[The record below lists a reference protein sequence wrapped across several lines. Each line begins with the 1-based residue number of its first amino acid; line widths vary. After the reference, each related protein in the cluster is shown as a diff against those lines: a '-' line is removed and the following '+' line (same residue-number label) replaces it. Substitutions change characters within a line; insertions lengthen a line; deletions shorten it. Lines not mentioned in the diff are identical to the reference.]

1 MLALT
6 DKLARRVSRVFG
18 FPPGVGELISES
30 TRKRLIGSVLGS
42 FLLSALD
49 MIGVLTMLPMMQFIA
64 GSDVNSSALG
74 YVNRTLGTPSRSVL
88 VTALAGMIVGAFVVK
103 DIIAI
108 VFRRWQLH
116 FMAEQEA
123 QNSVQMLRGYLT
135 GPYAWHLTR
144 NTSDK
149 IWTVGYA
156 VGMGFSGGV
165 TAALGLIAE
174 VLTIGLIFISLLFVS
189 PVPTIFAAVYFGLA
203 GVVLQRVIR
212 RRAQTAGERSQVASQ
227 VASRTSLQ
235 SLGAAKEIKLRRAH
249 EQFVSQYA
257 QGEYVGA
264 HARASAVLLGEVP
277 KYLLEIVFVTGIGL
291 LAWAATALD
300 TGQSA
305 LVVLGVFVA
314 AGSRILPSTVRMIAA
329 VSGIRF
335 AKAPLGH
342 LVQEHRAMEEAVSEE
357 SDLVV
362 TDSVPRGD
370 LTVRDLT
377 FSYSDRPDDNV
388 LRGVDLDVPA
398 GHSVA
403 IVGSSGAGKST
414 LVDILLG
421 LHRPGDGQ
429 VHAGG
434 ISIFDN
440 LPGWQGRLAVVPQDV
455 YLLDDSLRRNITF
468 DMEIDEQK
476 LATVVRRAQLYDLIS
491 ALPDGLD
498 TEVGERGARMS
509 GGQRQRI
516 GIARALYRSPEVLFL
531 DEATSALDNDTERKL
546 TDTIEDLKGSMTM
559 IIVAHRLSTVRHCD
573 ELIFMSKGLVA
584 TTGTFD
590 EVVRDNAE
598 FAHLV
603 HLGSMPS
610 ALAGAGEI

>member
-1 MLALT
+1 MSTLT
-6 DKLARRVSRVFG
+6 DNVIRRVARICG
-18 FPPGVGELISES
+18 FPSGVGELVSAS
-30 TRKRLIGSVLGS
+30 TRKRLIGSIFGS

-49 MIGVLTMLPMMQFIA
+49 MIGVLAMLPMMQFIA
-64 GSDVNSSALG
+64 GSDVNESALG
-74 YVNRTLGTPSRSVL
+74 YVNRALGDPSKSAL
-88 VTALAGMIVGAFVVK
+88 VTTLAGMIVGAFVIK

-108 VFRRWQLH
+108 GFRRWQLH

-123 QNSVQMLRGYLT
+123 ANSVQMLRGYLT

-165 TAALGLIAE
+165 TAALGLITE

-189 PVPTIFAAVYFGLA
+189 PLPTVFAAIYFGLA
-203 GVVLQRVIR
+203 GVFLQRVIR
-212 RRAQTAGERSQVASQ
+212 RRAQSAGERSQVASQ

-235 SLGAAKEIKLRRAH
+235 SFGAAKEIKLRRAH

-264 HARASAVLLGEVP
+264 HARASAVLLGEIP

-314 AGSRILPSTVRMIAA
+314 AGSRILPSTVRLIAA

-342 LVQEHRAMEEAVSEE
+342 LVQENRAMNKAVSEE
-357 SDLVV
+357 NEFVV
-362 TDSVPRGD
+362 TDRVPRGD
-370 LTVRDLT
+370 LAVRNLS
-377 FSYSDRPDDNV
+377 FAYSDRPEDAV
-388 LRGVDLDVPA
+388 LRGVNLDVPA

-421 LHRPGDGQ
+421 LHRPTDGR
-429 VHAGG
+429 VDAGG
-434 ISIFDN
+434 LSIFDN
-440 LPGWQGRLAVVPQDV
+440 LPGWQRRLAVVPQDV
-455 YLLDDSLRRNITF
+455 YLLDDSLRSNIIF
-468 DMEIDEQK
+468 DMELDEEK
-476 LATVVRRAQLYDLIS
+476 LARVVRRAQLHDLIS

-573 ELIFMSKGLVA
+573 QLIFMSQGRVA

-590 EVVRDNAE
+590 DVVRDNAE

-603 HLGSMPS
+603 HLGSLGS
-610 ALAGAGEI
+610 T